1 MFFRQLFDA
10 TSSTYTYVLGDRATK
25 AAVIIDPVIELID
38 RDLAVLAEQHLSLQ
52 WILDTHVHADHVTGA
67 KSLKAA
73 TGAKT
78 AVGLA
83 CGAIGYDRSLVD
95 DDEIRFGVMHL
106 RAIATPGHTAGSM
119 SFHCEDRVFT
129 GDTLLIGGCGR
140 SDFQNGDPEALY
152 YSITERLFT
161 LDDDTL
167 VYPAHDYKG
176 RRVSSIGEEKAL
188 NPRLAG
194 KSREDFVTLM
204 QNLGLPPPKLLS
216 VAVPANLQG
225 GVVNRP

>member
-1 MFFRQLFDA
+1 MFFRQLFDP
-10 TSSTYTYVLGDRATK
+10 TSSTYTYILGDKASG
-25 AAVIIDPVIELID
+25 AAVIIDPVIELVD
-38 RDLAVLAEQHLSLQ
+38 HYLTLLNEQRLSLA

-95 DDEIRFGVMHL
+95 DDEIQFGSMHL
-106 RAIATPGHTAGSM
+106 RAIATPGHTPGSM
-119 SFHCEDRVFT
+119 SFFWNDRVFT

-161 LDDDTL
+161 LEDDTL

-188 NPRLAG
+188 NPRLTG
-194 KSREDFVTLM
+194 KTREDFVTLM
-204 QNLGLPPPKLLS
+204 NNLGLPPPKLLS

>member
-1 MFFRQLFDA
+1 MFFRQSFDS
-10 TSSTYTYVLGDRATK
+10 TSSTYTYILADPATK
-25 AAVIIDPVIELID
+25 AAVIIDPVAELAD
-38 RDLAVLAEQHLSLQ
+38 RDLAILREQDFSLQ

-67 KSLKAA
+67 NSLKAV

-95 DDEIRFGVMHL
+95 DDEIRFGGLQL
-106 RAIATPGHTAGSM
+106 RTIATPGHTPGSM
-119 SFHCEDRVFT
+119 SFYCKDRVFT
-129 GDTLLIGGCGR
+129 GDTLLIGSCGR

-204 QNLGLPPPKLLS
+204 GNLGLPPPKLLLI
-216 VAVPANLQG
+216 AVPANLQG
-225 GVVNRP
+225 GVIQRP

>member
-1 MFFRQLFDA
+1 MFFRQLFDT
-10 TSSTYTYVLGDRATK
+10 TSSTYTYVLGDMATG
-25 AAVIIDPVIELID
+25 AAVIIDPVIELLE
-38 RDLAVLAEQHLSLQ
+38 RDLALLKEQKLSLA
-52 WILDTHVHADHVTGA
+52 WVLDTHVHADHVTGA
-67 KSLKAA
+67 KSLKAE

-95 DDEIRFGVMHL
+95 DDEIRFGQIFL
-106 RAIATPGHTAGSM
+106 RAIATPGHTPGSM
-119 SFHCEDRVFT
+119 SFHCADRVFT

-140 SDFQNGDPEALY
+140 SDFQNGDSEALY

-194 KSREDFVTLM
+194 KTREDFVTLM
-204 QNLGLPPPKLLS
+204 CNLGLPPPKLLS

-225 GVVNRP
+225 GVINRE